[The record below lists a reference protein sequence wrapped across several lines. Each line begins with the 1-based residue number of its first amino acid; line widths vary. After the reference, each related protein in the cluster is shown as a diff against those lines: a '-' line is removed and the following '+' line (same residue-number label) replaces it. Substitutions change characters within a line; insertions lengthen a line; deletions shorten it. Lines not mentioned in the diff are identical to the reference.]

1 MCEIPA
7 DRAFFQAGVA
17 CRDAGDANHAF
28 VFLNRYLDIT
38 EAMDEGDVD
47 SRGLDDV
54 DFETAASDLPSRF
67 PLPREH
73 FVKNEATRE
82 EIRDWVLAHS
92 MDAAVDQTLSQAR
105 SWSHRS
111 PYDPVRVVNA
121 DP

>member
-1 MCEIPA
+1 VCEIPA

-38 EAMDEGDVD
+38 EAM
-47 SRGLDDV
+47 DDV

>member
-54 DFETAASDLPSRF
+54 DFETEVYMANMLANTKALISPAASRRSTCCR
-67 PLPREH
+67 
-73 FVKNEATRE
+73 
-82 EIRDWVLAHS
+82 
-92 MDAAVDQTLSQAR
+92 LS
-105 SWSHRS
+105 SWWLSLS
-111 PYDPVRVVNA
+111 GWL
-121 DP
+121 